1 MGGRFGLE
9 YAGLVGL
16 NHDFC
21 VRCYIL
27 LMIRQGPF
35 WRRFATTLAI
45 LITLSVVANLFF
57 ENVVPFQITLLL
69 FGSLVALGVG
79 YTIENPQSSTVRL
92 TQREEKRFRKRQ
104 YRISFVFSTALAL
117 SMLLK
122 DVRDSAFVWLFL
134 PIIILPVI
142 LVFRGWV
149 KHG

>member
-1 MGGRFGLE
+1 
-9 YAGLVGL
+9 
-16 NHDFC
+16 
-21 VRCYIL
+21 
-27 LMIRQGPF
+27 
-35 WRRFATTLAI
+35 
-45 LITLSVVANLFF
+45 VANLFF